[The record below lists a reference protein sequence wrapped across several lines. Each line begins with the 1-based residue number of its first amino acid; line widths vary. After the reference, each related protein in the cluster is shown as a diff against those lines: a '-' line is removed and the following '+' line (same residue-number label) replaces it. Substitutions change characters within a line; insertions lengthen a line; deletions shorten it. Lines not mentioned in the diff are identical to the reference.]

1 MAKDQE
7 KRARSTKAAKIRSL
21 LMRHDG
27 ASLAE
32 MSRSVDWQ
40 PHSVRG
46 FISGTFKTK
55 LGLEIV
61 SKREGGKPRK
71 YFIARGTK

>member
-7 KRARSTKAAKIRSL
+7 KYARSTKAAKITSL
-21 LMRHDG
+21 LMRHNG
-27 ASLAE
+27 ATLAE

-46 FISGTFKTK
+46 FISGTLKRK
-55 LGLEIV
+55 LGLKIV
-61 SKREGGKPRK
+61 SRRDDRKPRK
-71 YFIARGTK
+71 YSIARGPK

>member
-7 KRARSTKAAKIRSL
+7 KRARATKAAKIISL

-46 FISGTFKTK
+46 FMSGNLKKK
-55 LGLEIV
+55 LGLEIA
-61 SKREGGKPRK
+61 SKREDGKPRK
-71 YFIARGTK
+71 YFIVRGAK